1 MYNKNLYKSK
11 RKKTTEQER
20 IQADNA
26 ENKMI
31 IKYEKGTV
39 LL

>member
-11 RKKTTEQER
+11 RKITEQER

-31 IKYEKGTV
+31 IKYEKGTEV
-39 LL
+39 TF